1 MGAYQLLYSVTVE
14 HMYFANNVC
23 KSLQFVPTQATV
35 NLLYK
40 SGLLLK
46 VSENRLSVFF
56 EDDRLDIL
64 QMHAKDNFVFTFKVF
79 SKDPNFSLYT
89 LPEIPAQHTILYF
102 DNQHL
107 TNDTAG
113 RFLLHSG
120 STVSNADYL
129 DLNADLI
136 SGDLE
141 SIDYHVRPCFIIKIV
156 IQKDAQL
163 LSLNQQS
170 GSFRQFH
177 ISFASKKT
185 FWKYYLMGN
194 LSGRELYIADMN
206 NEIEF
211 EEIGSAVLPGN
222 RNAKMLRSTSA
233 IQMQEKPLQCLQ
245 LMEFIDLRDKIVI
258 KRLPNASIHQI
269 NGEMV
274 QGKMKNISEI
284 YIH

>member
-56 EDDRLDIL
+56 EDDRLDVL
-64 QMHAKDNFVFTFKVF
+64 QMHAEDNFVFTFKVF

-89 LPEIPAQHTILYF
+89 FPEIPAQHTILYF

-107 TNDTAG
+107 ANDTVG

-141 SIDYHVRPCFIIKIV
+141 SRDCHVRPCFIIKIV

-245 LMEFIDLRDKIVI
+245 LMEFIDLRGKIVI